1 MGRWRHE
8 TSRATLKAV
17 MSGETI
23 LVVEDEPS
31 VARGLEYGLKAEGF
45 TVKVAVT
52 GAAAIQIARGG
63 REAPPPQLMLLD
75 VRLPDMS
82 GFDVCRAL
90 REEGRTLPILMV
102 TARDEE
108 VDKVLGLEL
117 GADDYIVKPFS
128 FRELLS
134 RVRAALRRAYG
145 ELAAAPAGMD
155 RVSFGDVVVDL
166 QRMRVERAGQ
176 NVLLTPT
183 EYRLLRHLVTHSD
196 QVFSRDSLLEI
207 VWGYDSS
214 VDSQRTVD
222 VHMRHLREKLEADP
236 ATPKWLVTVRGTGY
250 MFTQKPA

>member
-1 MGRWRHE
+1 M
-8 TSRATLKAV
+8 A
-17 MSGETI
+17 GETI

-45 TVKVAVT
+45 SVLVAGN
-52 GAAAIQIARGG
+52 GALALDLARGSKG
-63 REAPPPQLMLLD
+63 HVAPHLMLLD
-75 VRLPDMS
+75 IRLPDIS
-82 GFDVCRAL
+82 GFDVCRTL
-90 REEGRTLPILMV
+90 REEGRSLPILMV

-134 RVRAALRRAYG
+134 RVHAALRRAYG
-145 ELAAAPAGMD
+145 ELASAAGAE
-155 RVSFGDVVVDL
+155 RVIFGEVAVDL
-166 QRMRVERAGQ
+166 QRMRVERAGRP
-176 NVLLTPT
+176 VLLTPT
-183 EYRLLRHLVTHSD
+183 EYRLLRHFVTHPD

-222 VHMRHLREKLEADP
+222 VHVRHLREKLEADP
-236 ATPKWLVTVRGTGY
+236 ASPRWLITVRGTGY
-250 MFTQKPA
+250 MFTQKPE

>member
-1 MGRWRHE
+1 MP
-8 TSRATLKAV
+8 
-17 MSGETI
+17 GEII
-23 LVVEDEPS
+23 LVVEDEPA

-45 TVKVAVT
+45 TVLTAGN
-52 GAAAIQIARGG
+52 GARALELARGG
-63 REAPPPQLMLLD
+63 KAGPAPQLVLLD

-82 GFDVCRAL
+82 GFDVCRTL
-90 REEGRTLPILMV
+90 REEGHAQPILMV

-145 ELAAAPAGMD
+145 ELATAGGME
-155 RVSFGDVVVDL
+155 RVSFADIVVDL
-166 QRMRVERAGQ
+166 QRMRVERAGEV
-176 NVLLTPT
+176 VLLTPT
-183 EYRLLRHLVTHSD
+183 EYRLLRQLVTHPD

-207 VWGYDSS
+207 VWGYDAG

-222 VHMRHLREKLEADP
+222 VHVRHLREKLEADP
-236 ATPKWLVTVRGTGY
+236 AQPRWLVTVRGTGY
-250 MFTQKPA
+250 VFTPSGARTVNEN

>member
-1 MGRWRHE
+1 
-8 TSRATLKAV
+8 

-31 VARGLEYGLKAEGF
+31 VARGLEYGLKAEGYA
-45 TVKVAVT
+45 VLVAST
-52 GAAAIQIARGG
+52 GVRALEIARGG
-63 REAPPPQLMLLD
+63 KEQAAPHLMLLD
-75 VRLPDMS
+75 IRLPDMS

-90 REEGRTLPILMV
+90 REEGRALPILML

-145 ELAAAPAGMD
+145 ELAGAGAGE
-155 RVSFGDVVVDL
+155 RFAFGDVAVDL
-166 QRMRVERAGQ
+166 QRMRVDRGGR

-183 EYRLLRHLVTHSD
+183 EYRLLRHLVTHPE

-207 VWGYDSS
+207 VWGYDSG

-222 VHMRHLREKLEADP
+222 VHIRHLREKLEPDP
-236 ATPKWLVTVRGTGY
+236 AAPRWLLTVRGTGY
-250 MFTQKPA
+250 VFTMKPPEGPRRVNEH

>member
-1 MGRWRHE
+1 MP
-8 TSRATLKAV
+8 
-17 MSGETI
+17 GETI
-23 LVVEDEPS
+23 LVVEDEPA
-31 VARGLEYGLKAEGF
+31 VARGLSYGLSAEGF
-45 TVKVAVT
+45 TVLVAND
-52 GAAAIQIARGG
+52 GASALQIARGS
-63 REAPPPQLMLLD
+63 RERPAPHLMLLD
-75 VRLPDMS
+75 IRLPDMS
-82 GFDVCRAL
+82 GLDVCRAL
-90 REEGRTLPILMV
+90 REEGRALPILMV

-145 ELAAAPAGMD
+145 ELSTGAGAE

-166 QRMRVERAGQ
+166 QRMRVDKAG
-176 NVLLTPT
+176 NAVLLTPT
-183 EYRLLRHLVTHSD
+183 EYRLLRHLATHPD

-222 VHMRHLREKLEADP
+222 VHVRHLREKLEADP
-236 ATPKWLVTVRGTGY
+236 ALPRWLVTVRGAGY
-250 MFTQKPA
+250 MFTQKTV

>member
-1 MGRWRHE
+1 
-8 TSRATLKAV
+8 

-45 TVKVAVT
+45 TVLIAAN
-52 GAAAIQIARGG
+52 GASAIDLGRGG
-63 REAPPPQLMLLD
+63 KDHPAPHLMLLD

-82 GFDVCRAL
+82 GFDVCRTL
-90 REEGRTLPILMV
+90 REEGRAFPILMV

-145 ELAAAPAGMD
+145 ELASAAGVE
-155 RVSFGDVVVDL
+155 RFSFGDVVVDL

-176 NVLLTPT
+176 AVLLTPT
-183 EYRLLRHLVTHSD
+183 EYRLLRHLVTHAD
-196 QVFSRDSLLEI
+196 QVFSRDALLEV

-222 VHMRHLREKLEADP
+222 VNIRHLREKLEADP
-236 ATPKWLVTVRGTGY
+236 AMPRWLVTVRGTGY
-250 MFTQKPA
+250 MFAQKPG

>member
-1 MGRWRHE
+1 MP
-8 TSRATLKAV
+8 
-17 MSGETI
+17 GETI
-23 LVVEDEPS
+23 LIVEDEPS

-45 TVKVAVT
+45 TVLVAGT
-52 GAAAIQIARGG
+52 GASALEIVRGAK
-63 REAPPPQLMLLD
+63 EQPSPQLMLLD

-90 REEGRTLPILMV
+90 REEGRSLPILMV

-145 ELAAAPAGMD
+145 ELASTGGAE
-155 RVSFGDVVVDL
+155 RVGFGDVTVDL
-166 QRMRVERAGQ
+166 QRMRVEKAGQ
-176 NVLLTPT
+176 TVLLTPT
-183 EYRLLRHLVTHSD
+183 EYRLLRHLVTHAD

-207 VWGYDSS
+207 VWGYDNS

-222 VHMRHLREKLEADP
+222 VHMRHLREKLEEDP
-236 ATPKWLVTVRGTGY
+236 ASPRWLVTVRGTGY
-250 MFTQKPA
+250 MFGRKPE